1 MATDLGSAYVQI
13 VPSAKGISGSISKL
27 LGGEVDSAGK
37 SAGASLGGALKAGII
52 GALGAGALGLG
63 AILKSAIPAGADLQ
77 QSFGGLDTI
86 YDGAQASAKRFASQA
101 YKAGISANT
110 YAEQAVSMGASLKQA
125 LGGDSTKAIN
135 MANVAILDMTD
146 NAAKMG
152 TDIGVIQQ
160 TYQSLARGNY
170 AMLDNLK
177 LGFGGTKAEMER
189 LLTTAEGLPSAMG
202 RKFDIS
208 NYADVVEAIH
218 LVQESMGL
226 SGVAAAEAQNTYYGS
241 LAAMKAATSNFLADL
256 SLGEDIEPSLIELM
270 ETTSTFLFGNLFPMV
285 RRVFKGLPT
294 MLGILLS
301 EGLSRAFGSEI
312 SGKVMG
318 ELNKI
323 GEIILTFYDMTFGSL
338 SAKDNIDMLKKV
350 GFSPEVA
357 SDIVSLSGQIGSVI
371 TSFYD
376 MIFGSLSAK
385 DNIDFMT
392 KMGINEGTATSI
404 VNFANTIRTGFE
416 GVWSTVQTLFGQVP
430 GFFSS
435 IIGALGPVITTIMDG
450 ISKLDFS
457 GIQTLITAVLPAVQA
472 GFQTFM
478 SIVSPAIDSVVQSF
492 VAMWNAAQPLISILS
507 GALMP
512 AFQILG
518 SFLGGVV
525 KGVLEGVKFAF
536 DALKVAIEFLTPV
549 VDFLVQALNFV
560 QPVLSTIAE
569 WIGVAIGMFGNLGT
583 AGQGLSAFTKSA
595 WTNIQSAI
603 QTAGNII
610 RTVID
615 WIKLAFSGAGNAV
628 GVLKNVFSLA
638 WMGIQDAIQVAK
650 GVIDGVI
657 SGIKGAFTSFQS
669 VVSSVGSAVGGIIS
683 NITSTITGLAN
694 IDISG
699 AGAAIMNGFLGGLKS
714 AWGAVTDFVGGIAGW
729 IAKNKGP
736 ISYDRV
742 LLKPAGLAIMEGLNT
757 NLKVGFKDVMGTV
770 SGMAGAIAKPFENQ
784 SLAYDMTS
792 SSSIDVRRNLL
803 STTGDLAGSESGTSL
818 VARLANIER
827 FLSALVDKELAVYLD
842 GEKMAQNS
850 YKYQGAIMARE
861 GI

>member
-13 VPSAKGISGSISKL
+13 VPSAKGISESISKL
-27 LGGEVDSAGK
+27 LGGEVDSAGR
-37 SAGASLGGALKAGII
+37 SAGSSLGASLVSALSGALAAAGIGKII
-52 GALGAGALGLG
+52 GSALG
-63 AILKSAIPAGADLQ
+63 AGADLQ

-86 YDGAQASAKRFASQA
+86 YDGAQESAKQFAKEA

-135 MANVAILDMTD
+135 MANVAIMDMTD

-177 LGFGGTKAEMER
+177 LGFGGTKSEMER
-189 LLTTAEGLPSAMG
+189 LLATAEGLPSAMG

-226 SGVAAAEAQNTYYGS
+226 TGVAAAEAENTYTGS
-241 LAAMKAATSNFLADL
+241 LAAMKASWANTLAGLSLGENIAPQLQALASTTSNFL
-256 SLGEDIEPSLIELM
+256 
-270 ETTSTFLFGNLFPMV
+270 FGNFFPMV
-285 RRVFKGLPT
+285 GNIFKGLPSAIGT
-294 MLGILLS
+294 FIAEASPLVAQQFQGLFSSLGMSVDLSPITSKFQGILTAFQPVMD
-301 EGLSRAFGSEI
+301 GVQTAFGQ
-312 SGKVMG
+312 
-318 ELNKI
+318 L
-323 GEIILTFYDMTFGSL
+323 
-338 SAKDNIDMLKKV
+338 
-350 GFSPEVA
+350 
-357 SDIVSLSGQIGSVI
+357 
-371 TSFYD
+371 
-376 MIFGSLSAK
+376 
-385 DNIDFMT
+385 
-392 KMGINEGTATSI
+392 
-404 VNFANTIRTGFE
+404 
-416 GVWSTVQTLFGQVP
+416 P
-430 GFFSS
+430 GFFSA
-435 IIGALGPVITTIMDG
+435 IGAAVGPVITTIMDG
-450 ISKLDFS
+450 IARMDFS
-457 GIQTLITAVLPAVQA
+457 GFQSLISAILPALQA

-492 VAMWNAAQPLISILS
+492 VSMWNAAQPLITILS

-512 AFQILG
+512 VLQILG
-518 SFLGGVV
+518 SFLGGVL
-525 KGVLEGVKFAF
+525 KGVLSGVSFAF

-583 AGQGLSAFTKSA
+583 AGQGLSAFIKSA

-628 GVLKNVFSLA
+628 DVLKNVFSLA
-638 WMGIQDAIQVAK
+638 WMAIQDAIKVAK
-650 GVIDGVI
+650 GIIDNVI
-657 SGIKGAFTSFQS
+657 SGVKSAFTGFQDVVSNVGGAVRGVIDKVISTIKG
-669 VVSSVGSAVGGIIS
+669 I
-683 NITSTITGLAN
+683 AN

-699 AGAAIMNGFLGGLKS
+699 AGKAIMDGFLGGLKS
-714 AWGAVTDFVGGIAGW
+714 AWEGVKSFVGGIADW

-742 LLKPAGLAIMEGLNT
+742 LLKPAGLAIMQGLNT
-757 NLKVGFKDVMGTV
+757 NLQVGFKDVMGTV

-792 SSSIDVRRNLL
+792 SASVDVRRNLL
-803 STTGDLAGSESGTSL
+803 SSTGDLAGSDGGSSL
-818 VARLANIER
+818 SARLANIER

-842 GEKMAQNS
+842 GEKLAQNS
-850 YKYQGAIMARE
+850 YMHQGAIMARE

>member
-13 VPSAKGISGSISKL
+13 VPSAKGISEAISKL
-27 LGGEVDSAGK
+27 LGGEIESAGR
-37 SAGASLGGALKAGII
+37 SAGSSLGASLVSALCGALAAAGIRKI
-52 GALGAGALGLG
+52 ISSALG
-63 AILKSAIPAGADLQ
+63 AGADLQ

-86 YDGAQASAKRFASQA
+86 YDGAQESAKNFAKEA
-101 YKAGISANT
+101 YKAGVSANT
-110 YAEQAVSMGASLKQA
+110 YAEQAVSTGASLKKA

-135 MANVAILDMTD
+135 MANMAIMDMTD

-226 SGVAAAEAQNTYYGS
+226 AGVAAAEAQNTYSGS
-241 LAAMKAATSNFLADL
+241 LAAMKASWANTLAGLALGENITPQLQALATTTSNFL
-256 SLGEDIEPSLIELM
+256 
-270 ETTSTFLFGNLFPMV
+270 FGNFFPMV
-285 RRVFKGLPT
+285 GNIFKGLPSAIGT
-294 MLGILLS
+294 FIAEASPLVAQQFQGLFSSLGMSVDLSPITSKFQGILTAFQPVIT
-301 EGLSRAFGSEI
+301 GLQTAFGQ
-312 SGKVMG
+312 
-318 ELNKI
+318 L
-323 GEIILTFYDMTFGSL
+323 
-338 SAKDNIDMLKKV
+338 
-350 GFSPEVA
+350 
-357 SDIVSLSGQIGSVI
+357 
-371 TSFYD
+371 
-376 MIFGSLSAK
+376 
-385 DNIDFMT
+385 
-392 KMGINEGTATSI
+392 
-404 VNFANTIRTGFE
+404 
-416 GVWSTVQTLFGQVP
+416 P
-430 GFFSS
+430 GFFSA
-435 IIGALGPVITTIMDG
+435 IGAAVGPVITTIMDG
-450 ISKLDFS
+450 IARMDFS
-457 GIQTLITAVLPAVQA
+457 GFQALIASVLPAVQA

-512 AFQILG
+512 VFQILG

-583 AGQGLSAFTKSA
+583 AGQGLSAFIKSA

-638 WMGIQDAIQVAK
+638 WMAIQDVVKVAK

-669 VVSSVGSAVGGIIS
+669 VVSSVGGAVSGVINNVI
-683 NITSTITGLAN
+683 STIKGIAN

-714 AWGAVTDFVGGIAGW
+714 AWEGVKSFVGGIAGW

-742 LLKPAGLAIMEGLNT
+742 LLKPAGLAIMEGFNT

-792 SSSIDVRRNLL
+792 SASVDVRRNLL
-803 STTGDLAGSESGTSL
+803 SSSGDLAVSESGTSL

-827 FLSALVDKELAVYLD
+827 FLAALVDKELAVYLD

-850 YKYQGAIMARE
+850 YKYQSAIMARE

>member
-27 LGGEVDSAGK
+27 LGGEVDSAGR
-37 SAGASLGGALKAGII
+37 SAGSSLGASLVSALSGALAAAGIGKII
-52 GALGAGALGLG
+52 GSALG
-63 AILKSAIPAGADLQ
+63 AGADLQ

-86 YDGAQASAKRFASQA
+86 YDGAQKSAKNFAKEA

-135 MANVAILDMTD
+135 MANVAIMDMTD

-226 SGVAAAEAQNTYYGS
+226 TGVAAAEAENTYTGS
-241 LAAMKAATSNFLADL
+241 LAAMKASWANTLAGLSLGENITPQLQALASTTSNFL
-256 SLGEDIEPSLIELM
+256 
-270 ETTSTFLFGNLFPMV
+270 FGNFIPMV
-285 RRVFKGLPT
+285 GNVFKGLPT
-294 MLGILLS
+294 AIGTFIAEASPLVAQQFQGLFSSLGMSVDLTPITSKFQGILTAFQPVIA
-301 EGLSRAFGSEI
+301 GLQTAFGQ
-312 SGKVMG
+312 
-318 ELNKI
+318 L
-323 GEIILTFYDMTFGSL
+323 
-338 SAKDNIDMLKKV
+338 
-350 GFSPEVA
+350 
-357 SDIVSLSGQIGSVI
+357 
-371 TSFYD
+371 
-376 MIFGSLSAK
+376 
-385 DNIDFMT
+385 
-392 KMGINEGTATSI
+392 
-404 VNFANTIRTGFE
+404 
-416 GVWSTVQTLFGQVP
+416 P
-430 GFFSS
+430 GFFSA
-435 IIGALGPVITTIMDG
+435 IGAAVGPVITTIMDG
-450 ISKLDFS
+450 IARMDFS
-457 GIQTLITAVLPAVQA
+457 GFQSLISAILPALQA

-492 VAMWNAAQPLISILS
+492 VSMWNAAQPLITILS

-512 AFQILG
+512 VLQILG

-525 KGVLEGVKFAF
+525 KGALEGVGFAF

-583 AGQGLSAFTKSA
+583 AGEGLSAFIKSA

-610 RTVID
+610 GTVID

-628 GVLKNVFSLA
+628 DVLKNVFSLA
-638 WMGIQDAIQVAK
+638 WMGIQDAIKVAK
-650 GVIDGVI
+650 DIIDGVI
-657 SGIKGAFTSFQS
+657 KGVKSAFTSFQD
-669 VVSSVGSAVGGIIS
+669 VVSSVGKAVNGVID
-683 NITSTITGLAN
+683 TVVSTIKEVAN

-699 AGAAIMNGFLGGLKS
+699 AGKAIMDGFLGGLKS
-714 AWGAVTDFVGGIAGW
+714 AWEGVKSFVGGIAGW

-742 LLKPAGLAIMEGLNT
+742 LLKPAGLAIMQGLNT
-757 NLKVGFKDVMGTV
+757 NLQIGFKDVMGTV

-792 SSSIDVRRNLL
+792 SASVDVRRNLL
-803 STTGDLAGSESGTSL
+803 SSTGDLAGSDGGSSL
-818 VARLANIER
+818 SARLANIER

-850 YKYQGAIMARE
+850 YMHQGAIMARE

>member
-27 LGGEVDSAGK
+27 LGGEVDSAGR
-37 SAGASLGGALKAGII
+37 SAGSSLGASLVSALSGALAAAGIGKI
-52 GALGAGALGLG
+52 ISSALG
-63 AILKSAIPAGADLQ
+63 AGADLQ

-86 YDGAQASAKRFASQA
+86 YDGAQESAKRFAKEA
-101 YKAGISANT
+101 YKAGVSANT

-135 MANVAILDMTD
+135 MANMAIMDMTD

-160 TYQSLARGNY
+160 TYQSLSRGNY

-226 SGVAAAEAQNTYYGS
+226 TGVAAAEAENTYTGS
-241 LAAMKAATSNFLADL
+241 LAAMKASWANTLAGL
-256 SLGEDIEPSLIELM
+256 SLGEDIKPQLQALAT
-270 ETTSTFLFGNLFPMV
+270 TTSNFLFGNFFPMV
-285 RRVFKGLPT
+285 GNIFKGLPSAIGT
-294 MLGILLS
+294 FITEASPLVAQQFQGLFSSLGISVDLS
-301 EGLSRAFGSEI
+301 SITSKFQGILTAFQPVITGLQTAFGQ
-312 SGKVMG
+312 
-318 ELNKI
+318 L
-323 GEIILTFYDMTFGSL
+323 
-338 SAKDNIDMLKKV
+338 
-350 GFSPEVA
+350 
-357 SDIVSLSGQIGSVI
+357 
-371 TSFYD
+371 
-376 MIFGSLSAK
+376 
-385 DNIDFMT
+385 
-392 KMGINEGTATSI
+392 
-404 VNFANTIRTGFE
+404 
-416 GVWSTVQTLFGQVP
+416 P
-430 GFFSS
+430 GFFSA
-435 IIGALGPVITTIMDG
+435 IGAAVGPVITTIMDG

-457 GIQTLITAVLPAVQA
+457 GIQTLIESVLPAVQA
-472 GFQTFM
+472 GFQNFM
-478 SIVSPAIDSVVQSF
+478 AIVSPAIDSVVQSF
-492 VAMWNAAQPLISILS
+492 VSMWNASQPLIDILS

-512 AFQILG
+512 VFQILG

-525 KGVLEGVKFAF
+525 KGALEGVGFAF

-583 AGQGLSAFTKSA
+583 AGQGLSAFIKSA

-669 VVSSVGSAVGGIIS
+669 VVSSVGGAVGGVIGS
-683 NITSTITGLAN
+683 ITSTIKGLAN

-714 AWGAVTDFVGGIAGW
+714 AWEGVKSFVGGIAGW
-729 IAKNKGP
+729 IAENKGP

-742 LLKPAGLAIMEGLNT
+742 LLKPAGLAIMDGLNT
-757 NLKVGFKDVMGTV
+757 NLQLGFKDVMGTV

-784 SLAYDMTS
+784 SLAYDMS
-792 SSSIDVRRNLL
+792 SSASVDVRRNLL
-803 STTGDLAGSESGTSL
+803 SSTGDLAGSESGTSL

-827 FLSALVDKELAVYLD
+827 FLAALVDKELAVYLD
-842 GEKMAQNS
+842 GEKLAQNS
-850 YKYQGAIMARE
+850 YMHQGAIMARE

>member
-27 LGGEVDSAGK
+27 LGGEVDSAGR
-37 SAGASLGGALKAGII
+37 SAGSSLGASLVPALSGALAAAGIGKII
-52 GALGAGALGLG
+52 GSAL
-63 AILKSAIPAGADLQ
+63 SAGADLQ

-86 YDGAQASAKRFASQA
+86 YDGAQESAKQFAKEA
-101 YKAGISANT
+101 YKAGVSANN

-135 MANVAILDMTD
+135 MANVAIMDMTD

-177 LGFGGTKAEMER
+177 LGFGGTKSEMER

-226 SGVAAAEAQNTYYGS
+226 TGVAAAEAENTYTGS
-241 LAAMKAATSNFLADL
+241 LAAMKASWANTLAGLSLGENITPQLQALASTTSNFL
-256 SLGEDIEPSLIELM
+256 
-270 ETTSTFLFGNLFPMV
+270 FGNFIPMV
-285 RRVFKGLPT
+285 GNIFKGLPSAIGT
-294 MLGILLS
+294 FIAEASPLVAQQFQGLFSSLGMSVDLSSITLKFQGILTAFQPVMT
-301 EGLSRAFGSEI
+301 GLQTAFGQ
-312 SGKVMG
+312 
-318 ELNKI
+318 L
-323 GEIILTFYDMTFGSL
+323 
-338 SAKDNIDMLKKV
+338 
-350 GFSPEVA
+350 
-357 SDIVSLSGQIGSVI
+357 
-371 TSFYD
+371 
-376 MIFGSLSAK
+376 
-385 DNIDFMT
+385 
-392 KMGINEGTATSI
+392 
-404 VNFANTIRTGFE
+404 
-416 GVWSTVQTLFGQVP
+416 P

-435 IIGALGPVITTIMDG
+435 IGAEVGAVITTIMDG
-450 ISKLDFS
+450 IARMDFS
-457 GIQTLITAVLPAVQA
+457 GFQSLISAILPALQA

-478 SIVSPAIDSVVQSF
+478 SIVGPAIDSVINSF
-492 VAMWNAAQPLISILS
+492 VNMWNAAQPLITILS

-512 AFQILG
+512 VLQILG
-518 SFLGGVV
+518 SFLGGIL
-525 KGVLEGVKFAF
+525 KGVLSGVSFAF

-583 AGQGLSAFTKSA
+583 AGQGLSAFIKSA

-638 WMGIQDAIQVAK
+638 WMGIQDAIRVAK

-657 SGIKGAFTSFQS
+657 SGIKGAFRGFQS
-669 VVSSVGSAVGGIIS
+669 VVSSVGGAVGGVIGS
-683 NITSTITGLAN
+683 ITSTIKGLAN

-729 IAKNKGP
+729 IAENKGP

-792 SSSIDVRRNLL
+792 SASVDVRRNLL
-803 STTGDLAGSESGTSL
+803 SSTGDFAGSDGGSSL
-818 VARLANIER
+818 SARLANIER

-842 GEKMAQNS
+842 GEKLAQNS
-850 YKYQGAIMARE
+850 YMHQGAIMARE

>member
-27 LGGEVDSAGK
+27 LGGEVDSAGR
-37 SAGASLGGALKAGII
+37 SAGSSLGASLVSALSGALAAAGIGKII
-52 GALGAGALGLG
+52 GSAL
-63 AILKSAIPAGADLQ
+63 SAGADLQ

-86 YDGAQASAKRFASQA
+86 YDGAQDSAKRFAQEA
-101 YKAGISANT
+101 YKAGVSANT
-110 YAEQAVSMGASLKQA
+110 YAEQAVSMGASLKQS

-135 MANVAILDMTD
+135 MANKAIMDMTD

-160 TYQSLARGNY
+160 TYQSLSRGNY

-177 LGFGGTKAEMER
+177 LGFGGTKSEMER
-189 LLTTAEGLPSAMG
+189 LLKTAEGLPSAMG

-218 LVQESMGL
+218 LVQESMGIA
-226 SGVAAAEAQNTYYGS
+226 GVAAAEAQNTYSGS
-241 LAAMKAATSNFLADL
+241 LAAMKASWENTLAGLSLGENIAPQLKALASTTSNFL
-256 SLGEDIEPSLIELM
+256 
-270 ETTSTFLFGNLFPMV
+270 FGNFIPMV
-285 RRVFKGLPT
+285 GNIFKGLPSAIGT
-294 MLGILLS
+294 FIAEASPLVAQQFQGLFSSLGMSVDFSPITSKFQGILTAFQPVMI
-301 EGLSRAFGSEI
+301 GLQTAFGQ
-312 SGKVMG
+312 
-318 ELNKI
+318 L
-323 GEIILTFYDMTFGSL
+323 
-338 SAKDNIDMLKKV
+338 
-350 GFSPEVA
+350 
-357 SDIVSLSGQIGSVI
+357 
-371 TSFYD
+371 
-376 MIFGSLSAK
+376 
-385 DNIDFMT
+385 
-392 KMGINEGTATSI
+392 
-404 VNFANTIRTGFE
+404 
-416 GVWSTVQTLFGQVP
+416 P

-435 IIGALGPVITTIMDG
+435 IGAAVGPVITTIMDG
-450 ISKLDFS
+450 IARMDFS
-457 GIQTLITAVLPAVQA
+457 GFQSLISAILPALQA

-492 VAMWNAAQPLISILS
+492 VSMWNAAQPLITILS

-512 AFQILG
+512 VFQILG

-525 KGVLEGVKFAF
+525 KGALEGVGFAF

-583 AGQGLSAFTKSA
+583 AGEGLSAFIKSA

-610 RTVID
+610 GTVID

-628 GVLKNVFSLA
+628 DVLKNVFSLA
-638 WMGIQDAIQVAK
+638 WMGIQDAIKVAK
-650 GVIDGVI
+650 DIIDGVI
-657 SGIKGAFTSFQS
+657 KGVKSAFTSFQD
-669 VVSSVGSAVGGIIS
+669 VVSSVGKAVNGVID
-683 NITSTITGLAN
+683 TVVSTIKEVAN

-699 AGAAIMNGFLGGLKS
+699 AGKAIMDGFLGGLKS
-714 AWGAVTDFVGGIAGW
+714 AWEGVKSFVGGIAGW

-742 LLKPAGLAIMEGLNT
+742 LLKPAGLAIMQGLNT
-757 NLKVGFKDVMGTV
+757 NLQVGFKDVMGTV

-784 SLAYDMTS
+784 SLAYDMS
-792 SSSIDVRRNLL
+792 SSASVDVRRNLL
-803 STTGDLAGSESGTSL
+803 SSTGDLAGSDGGSSL
-818 VARLANIER
+818 SARLANIER
-827 FLSALVDKELAVYLD
+827 FLSVLVDKELAVYLD
-842 GEKMAQNS
+842 GEKLAQNS
-850 YKYQGAIMARE
+850 YMHQGAIMARE

>member
-27 LGGEVDSAGK
+27 LGGEVDSAGR
-37 SAGASLGGALKAGII
+37 SAGSSLGASLVSALSGALAAAGIGKII
-52 GALGAGALGLG
+52 GSAL
-63 AILKSAIPAGADLQ
+63 SAGADLQ

-86 YDGAQASAKRFASQA
+86 YDGAQESAKQFAKEA
-101 YKAGISANT
+101 YKAGVSANN

-135 MANVAILDMTD
+135 MANVAIMDMTD

-177 LGFGGTKAEMER
+177 LGFGGTKSEMER

-226 SGVAAAEAQNTYYGS
+226 TGVAAAEAENTYTGS
-241 LAAMKAATSNFLADL
+241 LAAMKASWANTLAGLSLGENITPQLQALASTTSNFL
-256 SLGEDIEPSLIELM
+256 
-270 ETTSTFLFGNLFPMV
+270 FGNFIPMV
-285 RRVFKGLPT
+285 GNIFKGLSSAIGTFIAEASPLVAQQFQGLFSSLGMSVDLSSIT
-294 MLGILLS
+294 LKFQGILTAFQPVMT
-301 EGLSRAFGSEI
+301 GLQTAFGQ
-312 SGKVMG
+312 
-318 ELNKI
+318 L
-323 GEIILTFYDMTFGSL
+323 
-338 SAKDNIDMLKKV
+338 
-350 GFSPEVA
+350 
-357 SDIVSLSGQIGSVI
+357 
-371 TSFYD
+371 
-376 MIFGSLSAK
+376 
-385 DNIDFMT
+385 
-392 KMGINEGTATSI
+392 
-404 VNFANTIRTGFE
+404 
-416 GVWSTVQTLFGQVP
+416 P

-435 IIGALGPVITTIMDG
+435 IGAEVGAVITTIMDG
-450 ISKLDFS
+450 IARMDFS
-457 GIQTLITAVLPAVQA
+457 GFQSLISAILPALQA

-478 SIVSPAIDSVVQSF
+478 SIVGPAIDSVINSF
-492 VAMWNAAQPLISILS
+492 VNMWNAAQPLITILS

-512 AFQILG
+512 VLQILG
-518 SFLGGVV
+518 SFLGGIL
-525 KGVLEGVKFAF
+525 KGVLSGVSFAF

-583 AGQGLSAFTKSA
+583 AGQGLSAFIKSA

-638 WMGIQDAIQVAK
+638 WMGIQDAIRVAK

-657 SGIKGAFTSFQS
+657 SGIKGAFRGFQS
-669 VVSSVGSAVGGIIS
+669 VVSSVGGAVGGVIGS
-683 NITSTITGLAN
+683 ITSTIKGLAN

-729 IAKNKGP
+729 IAENKGP

-757 NLKVGFKDVMGTV
+757 NLKVGFKDVMG
-770 SGMAGAIAKPFENQ
+770 SMAGAIAKPFENQ

-792 SSSIDVRRNLL
+792 SASVDVRRNLL
-803 STTGDLAGSESGTSL
+803 SSTGDFAGSDGGSSL
-818 VARLANIER
+818 SARLANIER

-842 GEKMAQNS
+842 GEKLAQNS
-850 YKYQGAIMARE
+850 YMHQGAIMARE

>member
-27 LGGEVDSAGK
+27 LGGEVDSAGR
-37 SAGASLGGALKAGII
+37 SAGSSLGASLISALSGALAAAGIGKII
-52 GALGAGALGLG
+52 GSAL
-63 AILKSAIPAGADLQ
+63 SAGADLQ

-86 YDGAQASAKRFASQA
+86 YDGAQESAKQFAKEA
-101 YKAGISANT
+101 YKAGVSANN

-135 MANVAILDMTD
+135 MANVAIMDMTD

-177 LGFGGTKAEMER
+177 LGFGGTKSEMER

-226 SGVAAAEAQNTYYGS
+226 TGVAAAEAENTYTGS
-241 LAAMKAATSNFLADL
+241 LAAMKASWANTLAGLSLGENITPQLQALASTTSNFL
-256 SLGEDIEPSLIELM
+256 
-270 ETTSTFLFGNLFPMV
+270 FGNFIPMV
-285 RRVFKGLPT
+285 GNIFKGLPSAIGT
-294 MLGILLS
+294 FIAEASPLVAQQFQGLFSSLGMSVDLSSITLKFQGILTAFQPVMT
-301 EGLSRAFGSEI
+301 GLQTAFGQ
-312 SGKVMG
+312 
-318 ELNKI
+318 L
-323 GEIILTFYDMTFGSL
+323 
-338 SAKDNIDMLKKV
+338 
-350 GFSPEVA
+350 
-357 SDIVSLSGQIGSVI
+357 
-371 TSFYD
+371 
-376 MIFGSLSAK
+376 
-385 DNIDFMT
+385 
-392 KMGINEGTATSI
+392 
-404 VNFANTIRTGFE
+404 
-416 GVWSTVQTLFGQVP
+416 P

-435 IIGALGPVITTIMDG
+435 IGAEVGAVITTIMDG
-450 ISKLDFS
+450 IARMDFS
-457 GIQTLITAVLPAVQA
+457 GFQSLISAILPALQA

-478 SIVSPAIDSVVQSF
+478 SIVGPAIDSVINSF
-492 VAMWNAAQPLISILS
+492 VNMWNAAQPLITILS

-512 AFQILG
+512 VLQILG
-518 SFLGGVV
+518 SFLGGIL
-525 KGVLEGVKFAF
+525 KGVLSGVSFAF

-583 AGQGLSAFTKSA
+583 AGQGLSAFIKSA

-638 WMGIQDAIQVAK
+638 WMGIQDAIRVAK

-657 SGIKGAFTSFQS
+657 SGIKGAFRGFQS
-669 VVSSVGSAVGGIIS
+669 VVSSVGGAVGGVIGS
-683 NITSTITGLAN
+683 ITSTIKGLAN

-729 IAKNKGP
+729 IAENKGP

-792 SSSIDVRRNLL
+792 SASVDVRRNLL
-803 STTGDLAGSESGTSL
+803 SSTGDFAGSDGGSSL
-818 VARLANIER
+818 SARLANIER

-842 GEKMAQNS
+842 GEKLAQNS
-850 YKYQGAIMARE
+850 YMHQGAIMARE

>member
-1 MATDLGSAYVQI
+1 MSTDLGSAYVQI
-13 VPSAKGISGSISKL
+13 VPSVKGISGSISKL
-27 LGGEVDSAGK
+27 LGGEVDSAGR
-37 SAGASLGGALKAGII
+37 SAGSSLGASLVSALSGALAAAGIGKMI
-52 GALGAGALGLG
+52 SSSL
-63 AILKSAIPAGADLQ
+63 SAGADLQ
-77 QSFGGLDTI
+77 Q
-86 YDGAQASAKRFASQA
+86 
-101 YKAGISANT
+101 
-110 YAEQAVSMGASLKQA
+110 
-125 LGGDSTKAIN
+125 
-135 MANVAILDMTD
+135 
-146 NAAKMG
+146 
-152 TDIGVIQQ
+152 
-160 TYQSLARGNY
+160 
-170 AMLDNLK
+170 NL
-177 LGFGGTKAEMER
+177 GGTKAVFGDF
-189 LLTTAEGLPSAMG
+189 AKSIQNDA
-202 RKFDIS
+202 KNAYI
-208 NYADVVEAIH
+208 N
-218 LVQESMGL
+218 MGL
-226 SGVAAAEAQNTYYGS
+226 SASDYMATANKMGSLFQGSGIEQKRALEMTSEAMQRAADVASVMGLDMGLAMESIAGAAKGNFTMMDNLGVAMNATTLEAYALEKGINFKWNTASNAEKAELAMKMFMDRTIQYAGNFANEAEGTFSGS
-241 LAAMKAATSNFLADL
+241 LGAMQGAWKNVLGNL
-256 SLGEDIEPSLIELM
+256 SLGEDLSEPLNGLAK
-270 ETTSTFLFGNLFPMV
+270 TTSWFLFNNFFPMV
-285 RRVFKGLPT
+285 GNIFKGLPT
-294 MLGILLS
+294 MLGTLLS
-301 EGLSRAFGSEI
+301 EGLSRVFGSEV

-318 ELNKI
+318 ELNKLN
-323 GEIILTFYDMTFGSL
+323 EIILTFYDMTFGSL

-392 KMGINEGTATSI
+392 NLGINEGTATTI

-430 GFFSS
+430 GFLSS
-435 IIGALGPVITTIMDG
+435 IIGAISPVITTIMDG

-457 GIQTLITAVLPAVQA
+457 GIQTLITAILPAVQA
-472 GFQTFM
+472 GFQNFM

-492 VAMWNAAQPLISILS
+492 VGMWNAAQPLINILS

-512 AFQILG
+512 VFQILG
-518 SFLGGVV
+518 SFLGGVL
-525 KGVLEGVKFAF
+525 KGILSGVSFAF

-583 AGQGLSAFTKSA
+583 AGQGLSAFIKSA

-638 WMGIQDAIQVAK
+638 WMAIQDVIKVAK

-669 VVSSVGSAVGGIIS
+669 VVSSVGGAVGGVIGS
-683 NITSTITGLAN
+683 ITSTIKGLAN

-792 SSSIDVRRNLL
+792 RASVDVRRNLL
-803 STTGDLAGSESGTSL
+803 YPSGDLVGSDGGSSL
-818 VARLANIER
+818 SARLANIER

-842 GEKMAQNS
+842 GEKLAQNS
-850 YKYQGAIMARE
+850 YMHQGAIIARE

>member
-27 LGGEVDSAGK
+27 LGGEVDSAGR
-37 SAGASLGGALKAGII
+37 SAGSSLGASLVSALSGALAAAGIGKII
-52 GALGAGALGLG
+52 GSAL
-63 AILKSAIPAGADLQ
+63 SAGADLQ

-86 YDGAQASAKRFASQA
+86 YDGAQESAKQFAKEA
-101 YKAGISANT
+101 YKAGVSANN

-135 MANVAILDMTD
+135 MANVAIMDMTD

-160 TYQSLARGNY
+160 TYQSLARGNC

-177 LGFGGTKAEMER
+177 LGFGGTKSEMER

-226 SGVAAAEAQNTYYGS
+226 TGVAAAEAENTYTGS
-241 LAAMKAATSNFLADL
+241 LAAMKASWANTLAGLSLGENITPQLQALASTTSNFL
-256 SLGEDIEPSLIELM
+256 
-270 ETTSTFLFGNLFPMV
+270 FGNFIPMV
-285 RRVFKGLPT
+285 GNIFKGLPSAIGT
-294 MLGILLS
+294 FIAEASPLVAQQFQGLFSSLGMSVDLSSITLKFQGILTAFQPVMT
-301 EGLSRAFGSEI
+301 GLQTAFGQ
-312 SGKVMG
+312 
-318 ELNKI
+318 L
-323 GEIILTFYDMTFGSL
+323 
-338 SAKDNIDMLKKV
+338 
-350 GFSPEVA
+350 
-357 SDIVSLSGQIGSVI
+357 
-371 TSFYD
+371 
-376 MIFGSLSAK
+376 
-385 DNIDFMT
+385 
-392 KMGINEGTATSI
+392 
-404 VNFANTIRTGFE
+404 
-416 GVWSTVQTLFGQVP
+416 P

-435 IIGALGPVITTIMDG
+435 IGAEVGAVITTIMDG
-450 ISKLDFS
+450 IARMDFS
-457 GIQTLITAVLPAVQA
+457 GFQSLISAILPALQA

-478 SIVSPAIDSVVQSF
+478 SIVGPAIDSVINSF
-492 VAMWNAAQPLISILS
+492 VNMWNAAQPLITILS

-512 AFQILG
+512 VLQILG
-518 SFLGGVV
+518 SFLGGIL
-525 KGVLEGVKFAF
+525 KGVLSGVSFAF

-583 AGQGLSAFTKSA
+583 AGQGLSAFIKSA

-638 WMGIQDAIQVAK
+638 WMGIQDAIRVAK

-657 SGIKGAFTSFQS
+657 SGIKGAFRGFQS
-669 VVSSVGSAVGGIIS
+669 VVSSVGGAVGGVIGS
-683 NITSTITGLAN
+683 ITSTIKGLAN

-729 IAKNKGP
+729 IAENKGP

-792 SSSIDVRRNLL
+792 SASVDVRRNLL
-803 STTGDLAGSESGTSL
+803 SSTGDFAGSDGGSSL
-818 VARLANIER
+818 SARLANIER

-842 GEKMAQNS
+842 GEKLAQNS
-850 YKYQGAIMARE
+850 YMHQGAIMARE

>member
-13 VPSAKGISGSISKL
+13 VPSSKGISGSISKL
-27 LGGEVDSAGK
+27 LGGEVDSAGR
-37 SAGASLGGALKAGII
+37 SAGSSLGASLVSALSGALAAAGIGKII
-52 GALGAGALGLG
+52 GSAL
-63 AILKSAIPAGADLQ
+63 SAGADLQ

-86 YDGAQASAKRFASQA
+86 YDGAQESAKQFAKEA
-101 YKAGISANT
+101 YKAGVSANN

-135 MANVAILDMTD
+135 MANVAIMDMTD

-177 LGFGGTKAEMER
+177 LGFGGTKSEMER

-226 SGVAAAEAQNTYYGS
+226 TGVAAAEAENTYTGS
-241 LAAMKAATSNFLADL
+241 LAAMKASWANTLAGLSLGENITPQLQALASTTSNFL
-256 SLGEDIEPSLIELM
+256 
-270 ETTSTFLFGNLFPMV
+270 FGNFIPMV
-285 RRVFKGLPT
+285 GNIFKGLPSAIGT
-294 MLGILLS
+294 FIAEASPLVAQQFQGLFSSLGMSVDLSSITLKFQGILTAFQPVMT
-301 EGLSRAFGSEI
+301 GLQTAFGQ
-312 SGKVMG
+312 
-318 ELNKI
+318 L
-323 GEIILTFYDMTFGSL
+323 
-338 SAKDNIDMLKKV
+338 
-350 GFSPEVA
+350 
-357 SDIVSLSGQIGSVI
+357 
-371 TSFYD
+371 
-376 MIFGSLSAK
+376 
-385 DNIDFMT
+385 
-392 KMGINEGTATSI
+392 
-404 VNFANTIRTGFE
+404 
-416 GVWSTVQTLFGQVP
+416 P

-435 IIGALGPVITTIMDG
+435 IGAEVGAVITTIMDG
-450 ISKLDFS
+450 IARMDFS
-457 GIQTLITAVLPAVQA
+457 GFQSLISAILPALQA

-478 SIVSPAIDSVVQSF
+478 SIVGPAIDSVINSF
-492 VAMWNAAQPLISILS
+492 VNMWNAAQPLITILS

-512 AFQILG
+512 VLQILG
-518 SFLGGVV
+518 SFLGGIL
-525 KGVLEGVKFAF
+525 KGVLSGVLFAF

-583 AGQGLSAFTKSA
+583 AGQGLSAFIKSA

-638 WMGIQDAIQVAK
+638 WMGIQDAIRVAK

-657 SGIKGAFTSFQS
+657 SGIKGAFRGFQS
-669 VVSSVGSAVGGIIS
+669 VVSSVGGAVGGVIGS
-683 NITSTITGLAN
+683 ITSTIKGLAN

-729 IAKNKGP
+729 IAENKGP

-792 SSSIDVRRNLL
+792 SASVDVRRNLL
-803 STTGDLAGSESGTSL
+803 SSTGDFAGSDGGSSL
-818 VARLANIER
+818 SARLANIER

-842 GEKMAQNS
+842 GEKLAQNS
-850 YKYQGAIMARE
+850 YMHQGAIMARE

>member
-27 LGGEVDSAGK
+27 LGGEVDSAGR
-37 SAGASLGGALKAGII
+37 SAGSSLGASLVSALSGALAAAGIGKII
-52 GALGAGALGLG
+52 GSAL
-63 AILKSAIPAGADLQ
+63 SAGADLQ

-86 YDGAQASAKRFASQA
+86 YDGAQESAKKFAKEA

-135 MANVAILDMTD
+135 MANVAIMDMTD

-152 TDIGVIQQ
+152 TDIVIIQQ

-226 SGVAAAEAQNTYYGS
+226 TGVAAAEAENTYTGS
-241 LAAMKAATSNFLADL
+241 LAAMKASWANTLAGLSLGENITPQLQALASTTSNFL
-256 SLGEDIEPSLIELM
+256 
-270 ETTSTFLFGNLFPMV
+270 FGNFFPMV
-285 RRVFKGLPT
+285 GNVFKGLPSAIGT
-294 MLGILLS
+294 FIAEASPLVAQQFQGLFSSLGMSVDLTPITSKFQGILTAFQPVIT
-301 EGLSRAFGSEI
+301 GLQTAFGQ
-312 SGKVMG
+312 
-318 ELNKI
+318 L
-323 GEIILTFYDMTFGSL
+323 
-338 SAKDNIDMLKKV
+338 
-350 GFSPEVA
+350 
-357 SDIVSLSGQIGSVI
+357 
-371 TSFYD
+371 
-376 MIFGSLSAK
+376 
-385 DNIDFMT
+385 
-392 KMGINEGTATSI
+392 
-404 VNFANTIRTGFE
+404 
-416 GVWSTVQTLFGQVP
+416 P
-430 GFFSS
+430 GFFSA
-435 IIGALGPVITTIMDG
+435 IGAAVGPVITTIMDG
-450 ISKLDFS
+450 ITRMDFS
-457 GIQTLITAVLPAVQA
+457 GIQTLIESVLPAVQA

-492 VAMWNAAQPLISILS
+492 VSMWNAAQPLISILS

-512 AFQILG
+512 VFQILG

-525 KGVLEGVKFAF
+525 KGALEGVGFAF

-583 AGQGLSAFTKSA
+583 AGEGLSAFIKSA

-610 RTVID
+610 GTVID
-615 WIKLAFSGAGNAV
+615 WIKLAFSGAGDAV

-638 WMGIQDAIQVAK
+638 WMGIQDAIKVAK
-650 GVIDGVI
+650 DIIDGVI
-657 SGIKGAFTSFQS
+657 KGVKSAFTGFQD
-669 VVSSVGSAVGGIIS
+669 VVSSVGKVVNGVID
-683 NITSTITGLAN
+683 TVVSTIKGVAD

-699 AGAAIMNGFLGGLKS
+699 AGSAIMNGFLGGLKA
-714 AWGAVTDFVGGIAGW
+714 AWEGVKSFVGGIASW

-742 LLKPAGLAIMEGLNT
+742 LLKPAGLAIMQGLNT
-757 NLKVGFKDVMGTV
+757 NLQVGFKDVMGTV

-792 SSSIDVRRNLL
+792 SASVDVRRNLL
-803 STTGDLAGSESGTSL
+803 STSGDLAGSDGGSSL
-818 VARLANIER
+818 GARLANIER

-842 GEKMAQNS
+842 GEKLAQNS
-850 YKYQGAIMARE
+850 YMHQGAIMARE

>member
-27 LGGEVDSAGK
+27 LGGEVDSAGRTAG
-37 SAGASLGGALKAGII
+37 SSLGASLVSALSGALAAAGIGKII
-52 GALGAGALGLG
+52 GSAL
-63 AILKSAIPAGADLQ
+63 SAGADLQ

-86 YDGAQASAKRFASQA
+86 YDGAQESAKNFAKEA

-135 MANVAILDMTD
+135 MANVAIMDMTD

-226 SGVAAAEAQNTYYGS
+226 TGVAAAEAENTYTGS
-241 LAAMKAATSNFLADL
+241 LAAMKASWTNTLAGLSLGENITPQLQALASTTSNFL
-256 SLGEDIEPSLIELM
+256 
-270 ETTSTFLFGNLFPMV
+270 FGNFIPMV
-285 RRVFKGLPT
+285 GNIFKGLPSAIGT
-294 MLGILLS
+294 FIAEASPLVAQQFQGLFSSLGMSVDLSPITSKFQGILTAFQPVIA
-301 EGLSRAFGSEI
+301 GLQTAFGQ
-312 SGKVMG
+312 
-318 ELNKI
+318 L
-323 GEIILTFYDMTFGSL
+323 
-338 SAKDNIDMLKKV
+338 
-350 GFSPEVA
+350 
-357 SDIVSLSGQIGSVI
+357 
-371 TSFYD
+371 
-376 MIFGSLSAK
+376 
-385 DNIDFMT
+385 
-392 KMGINEGTATSI
+392 
-404 VNFANTIRTGFE
+404 
-416 GVWSTVQTLFGQVP
+416 P
-430 GFFSS
+430 GFFST
-435 IIGALGPVITTIMDG
+435 IGAAVGPVITTIMDG
-450 ISKLDFS
+450 IARMDFS
-457 GIQTLITAVLPAVQA
+457 GIQTLIESVLPAVQA

-492 VAMWNAAQPLISILS
+492 VSMWNAAQPLISILS

-512 AFQILG
+512 VFQILG

-525 KGVLEGVKFAF
+525 KGALEGVGFAF

-583 AGQGLSAFTKSA
+583 AGQGLSAFIKSA

-638 WMGIQDAIQVAK
+638 WMAIQDVVKVAK

-669 VVSSVGSAVGGIIS
+669 VVSSVGGAVKGVIS
-683 NITSTITGLAN
+683 SVISTIRGIAN

-714 AWGAVTDFVGGIAGW
+714 AWGAVQNFVGGIASW

-742 LLKPAGLAIMEGLNT
+742 LLKPAGLAIMQGLNT
-757 NLKVGFKDVMGTV
+757 NLQVGFKDVMGTV

-792 SSSIDVRRNLL
+792 SASVDVRRNLL
-803 STTGDLAGSESGTSL
+803 SSTGDLAGSEGGNSL
-818 VARLANIER
+818 ASRLANIER

-842 GEKMAQNS
+842 GEKLAQNS
-850 YKYQGAIMARE
+850 YMHQGAIMARE

>member
-27 LGGEVDSAGK
+27 LGGEVDSAGR
-37 SAGASLGGALKAGII
+37 SAGSSLGASLVSALSGALAAAGIGKII
-52 GALGAGALGLG
+52 GSAL
-63 AILKSAIPAGADLQ
+63 SAGADLQ

-86 YDGAQASAKRFASQA
+86 YDGAQDSAKRFAQEA
-101 YKAGISANT
+101 YKAGVSANT
-110 YAEQAVSMGASLKQA
+110 YAEQAVSMGASLKQS

-135 MANVAILDMTD
+135 MANKAIMDMTD

-160 TYQSLARGNY
+160 TYQSLSRGNY

-177 LGFGGTKAEMER
+177 LGFGGTKSEMER
-189 LLTTAEGLPSAMG
+189 LLKTAEGLPSAMG

-218 LVQESMGL
+218 LVQESMGIA
-226 SGVAAAEAQNTYYGS
+226 GVAAAEAQNTYSGS
-241 LAAMKAATSNFLADL
+241 LAAMKASWENTLAGLSLGENIAPQLKALASTTSNFL
-256 SLGEDIEPSLIELM
+256 
-270 ETTSTFLFGNLFPMV
+270 FGNFIPMV
-285 RRVFKGLPT
+285 GNIFKGLPSAIGT
-294 MLGILLS
+294 FIAEASPLVAQQFQGLFSSLGMSVDFSPITSKFQGILTAFQPVMI
-301 EGLSRAFGSEI
+301 GLQTAFGQ
-312 SGKVMG
+312 
-318 ELNKI
+318 L
-323 GEIILTFYDMTFGSL
+323 
-338 SAKDNIDMLKKV
+338 
-350 GFSPEVA
+350 
-357 SDIVSLSGQIGSVI
+357 
-371 TSFYD
+371 
-376 MIFGSLSAK
+376 
-385 DNIDFMT
+385 
-392 KMGINEGTATSI
+392 
-404 VNFANTIRTGFE
+404 
-416 GVWSTVQTLFGQVP
+416 P

-435 IIGALGPVITTIMDG
+435 IGAAVGPVITTIMDG
-450 ISKLDFS
+450 IARMDFS
-457 GIQTLITAVLPAVQA
+457 GFQSLISAILPALQA

-492 VAMWNAAQPLISILS
+492 VSMWNAAQPLITILS

-512 AFQILG
+512 VFQILG

-525 KGVLEGVKFAF
+525 KGALEGVGFAF

-583 AGQGLSAFTKSA
+583 AGEGLSAFIKSA

-610 RTVID
+610 GTVID

-628 GVLKNVFSLA
+628 DVLKNVFSLA
-638 WMGIQDAIQVAK
+638 WMGIQDAIKVAK
-650 GVIDGVI
+650 GIIDNVLSGVKSAFTGFQDVVSNVGGAVRGVIDKVV
-657 SGIKGAFTSFQS
+657 STIKG
-669 VVSSVGSAVGGIIS
+669 I
-683 NITSTITGLAN
+683 AN

-699 AGAAIMNGFLGGLKS
+699 AGKAIMDGFLGGLKS
-714 AWGAVTDFVGGIAGW
+714 AWEGVKSFVGGIAGW

-742 LLKPAGLAIMEGLNT
+742 LLKPAGLAIMQGLNT
-757 NLKVGFKDVMGTV
+757 NLQVGFKDVMGTV
-770 SGMAGAIAKPFENQ
+770 SGMAGAISKPFENQ

-792 SSSIDVRRNLL
+792 SASVDVRRNLL
-803 STTGDLAGSESGTSL
+803 SSSGDLAGNDGGNSL
-818 VARLANIER
+818 AARLANIER

-842 GEKMAQNS
+842 GEKLAQNS
-850 YKYQGAIMARE
+850 YMHQGAIMARE

>member
-27 LGGEVDSAGK
+27 LGGEVDSAGR
-37 SAGASLGGALKAGII
+37 SAGSSLGASLVSALSGALAAAGIGKII
-52 GALGAGALGLG
+52 GSAL
-63 AILKSAIPAGADLQ
+63 SAGADLQ

-86 YDGAQASAKRFASQA
+86 YDGAQESAKQFAKEA
-101 YKAGISANT
+101 YKAGVSANN

-135 MANVAILDMTD
+135 MANVAIMDMTD

-177 LGFGGTKAEMER
+177 LGFGGTKSEMER

-226 SGVAAAEAQNTYYGS
+226 TGVAAAEAENTYTGS
-241 LAAMKAATSNFLADL
+241 LAAMKASWANTLAGLSLGENITPQLQALASTTSNFL
-256 SLGEDIEPSLIELM
+256 
-270 ETTSTFLFGNLFPMV
+270 FGNFIPMV
-285 RRVFKGLPT
+285 GNIFKGLPSAIGT
-294 MLGILLS
+294 FIAEASPLVAQQFQGLFSSLGMSVDLSSITLKFQGILTAFQPVMT
-301 EGLSRAFGSEI
+301 GLQTAFGQ
-312 SGKVMG
+312 
-318 ELNKI
+318 L
-323 GEIILTFYDMTFGSL
+323 
-338 SAKDNIDMLKKV
+338 
-350 GFSPEVA
+350 
-357 SDIVSLSGQIGSVI
+357 
-371 TSFYD
+371 
-376 MIFGSLSAK
+376 
-385 DNIDFMT
+385 
-392 KMGINEGTATSI
+392 
-404 VNFANTIRTGFE
+404 
-416 GVWSTVQTLFGQVP
+416 P

-435 IIGALGPVITTIMDG
+435 IGAEVGAVITTIMDG
-450 ISKLDFS
+450 IARMDFS
-457 GIQTLITAVLPAVQA
+457 GFQSLISAILPALQA

-478 SIVSPAIDSVVQSF
+478 SIVGPAIDSVINSF
-492 VAMWNAAQPLISILS
+492 VNMWNAAQPLITILS

-512 AFQILG
+512 VLQILG
-518 SFLGGVV
+518 SFLGGIL
-525 KGVLEGVKFAF
+525 KGVLSGVSFAF

-638 WMGIQDAIQVAK
+638 WMGIQDAIRVAK

-657 SGIKGAFTSFQS
+657 SGIKGAFRGFQS
-669 VVSSVGSAVGGIIS
+669 VVSSVGGAVGGVIGS
-683 NITSTITGLAN
+683 ITSTIKGLAN

-729 IAKNKGP
+729 IAENKGP

-792 SSSIDVRRNLL
+792 SASVDVRRNLL
-803 STTGDLAGSESGTSL
+803 SSTGDFAGSDGGSSL
-818 VARLANIER
+818 SARLANIER

-842 GEKMAQNS
+842 GEKLAQNS
-850 YKYQGAIMARE
+850 YMHQGAIMARE

>member
-13 VPSAKGISGSISKL
+13 VPSAKGISGSISKIL
-27 LGGEVDSAGK
+27 DGEVGSAGK
-37 SAGASLGGALKAGII
+37 SAGIFLGGALKTGIL
-52 GALGAGALGLG
+52 AVLGAGALGLG
-63 AILKSAIPAGADLQ
+63 AILKNAIPAGADLQ

-86 YDGAQASAKRFASQA
+86 YDGAQESAKNFAKEA

-135 MANVAILDMTD
+135 MANMAIMDMTD

-218 LVQESMGL
+218 LVQENMGL
-226 SGVAAAEAQNTYYGS
+226 TGVAAAEAENTYTGS
-241 LAAMKAATSNFLADL
+241 LAAMKASWANSLAGLSLGENIAPQLQALATTTSNFL
-256 SLGEDIEPSLIELM
+256 
-270 ETTSTFLFGNLFPMV
+270 FGNFIPMV
-285 RRVFKGLPT
+285 GNIFKGLPSAIGT
-294 MLGILLS
+294 FIAEASPLVAQQFQGMFSSLGMSVDLSPITSKFQEILTAFQPVIA
-301 EGLSRAFGSEI
+301 GIQTAFGQ
-312 SGKVMG
+312 
-318 ELNKI
+318 L
-323 GEIILTFYDMTFGSL
+323 
-338 SAKDNIDMLKKV
+338 
-350 GFSPEVA
+350 
-357 SDIVSLSGQIGSVI
+357 
-371 TSFYD
+371 
-376 MIFGSLSAK
+376 
-385 DNIDFMT
+385 
-392 KMGINEGTATSI
+392 
-404 VNFANTIRTGFE
+404 
-416 GVWSTVQTLFGQVP
+416 P
-430 GFFSS
+430 GFFST
-435 IIGALGPVITTIMDG
+435 IGAAIEPVITTIMDG
-450 ISKLDFS
+450 IARLDFS
-457 GIQTLITAVLPAVQA
+457 GIQTLIEAILPAVEN
-472 GFQTFM
+472 GFQRFM
-478 SIVSPAIDSVVQSF
+478 EIVSPAIETVVDSF
-492 VAMWNAAQPLISILS
+492 VNMWNAAQPLISILS
-507 GALMP
+507 EALMP
-512 AFQILG
+512 AFDIFG

-525 KGVLEGVKFAF
+525 KGILEGVSFAF
-536 DALKVAIEFLTPV
+536 DALKVAIELLTPV
-549 VDFLVQALNFV
+549 VDFLVQAFNFI
-560 QPVLSTIAE
+560 QPVLSVIAE
-569 WIGVAIGMFGNLGT
+569 WIGVAIGMFGNLGS
-583 AGQGLSAFTKSA
+583 AGEGLSSFIKSA

-628 GVLKNVFSLA
+628 GVLKNAFSLA
-638 WMGIQDAIQVAK
+638 WMAIQDVVKVAK
-650 GVIDGVI
+650 GIIDNVI
-657 SGIKGAFTSFQS
+657 SGIKGAFKSFEG
-669 VVSSVGSAVGGIIS
+669 VVSSVGGAVRGVIDKVI
-683 NITSTITGLAN
+683 STIKGIAK

-714 AWGAVTDFVGGIAGW
+714 AWEGVKSFVGGIAGW
-729 IAKNKGP
+729 IAKHKGP

-742 LLKPAGLAIMEGLNT
+742 LLKPAGLAIMQGLNT

-784 SLAYDMTS
+784 SLAYDVTS
-792 SSSIDVRRNLL
+792 SASVDVRRNLL
-803 STTGDLAGSESGTSL
+803 SSSGDLAGNDGGNSL
-818 VARLANIER
+818 AARLANIER

-850 YKYQGAIMARE
+850 YMHQGAIMARE

>member
-27 LGGEVDSAGK
+27 LGGEVDSAGR
-37 SAGASLGGALKAGII
+37 SAGSSLGASLVSALSGALAAAGIGKII
-52 GALGAGALGLG
+52 GSAL
-63 AILKSAIPAGADLQ
+63 SAGADLQ

-86 YDGAQASAKRFASQA
+86 YDGAQDSAKRFAQEA

-135 MANVAILDMTD
+135 MANVAIMDMTD

-226 SGVAAAEAQNTYYGS
+226 TGVAAAEAENTYTGS
-241 LAAMKAATSNFLADL
+241 LAAMKASWANTLAGLSLGENITPQLQALASTTSNFL
-256 SLGEDIEPSLIELM
+256 
-270 ETTSTFLFGNLFPMV
+270 FGNFIPMV
-285 RRVFKGLPT
+285 GNVFKGLPSAIGT
-294 MLGILLS
+294 FIAEASPLVAQQFQGLFSSLGMSVDLTPITSKFQGILTAFQPVMT
-301 EGLSRAFGSEI
+301 GLQTAFGQ
-312 SGKVMG
+312 
-318 ELNKI
+318 L
-323 GEIILTFYDMTFGSL
+323 
-338 SAKDNIDMLKKV
+338 
-350 GFSPEVA
+350 
-357 SDIVSLSGQIGSVI
+357 
-371 TSFYD
+371 
-376 MIFGSLSAK
+376 
-385 DNIDFMT
+385 
-392 KMGINEGTATSI
+392 
-404 VNFANTIRTGFE
+404 
-416 GVWSTVQTLFGQVP
+416 P
-430 GFFSS
+430 GFFST
-435 IIGALGPVITTIMDG
+435 IGAAVGPVITTIMDG
-450 ISKLDFS
+450 ISRMDFS
-457 GIQTLITAVLPAVQA
+457 GIQNLVTAILPAVQA

-492 VAMWNAAQPLISILS
+492 VSMWNAAQPLISILS

-512 AFQILG
+512 VFQILG
-518 SFLGGVV
+518 SFLGGVL
-525 KGVLEGVKFAF
+525 KGVLSGVSFAF
-536 DALKVAIEFLTPV
+536 DALKVAIEFLTPI

-583 AGQGLSAFTKSA
+583 AGQGLSAFIKSA

-650 GVIDGVI
+650 GIIDGVI

-699 AGAAIMNGFLGGLKS
+699 AGAAIMEGFLGGLKS
-714 AWGAVTDFVGGIAGW
+714 AWGAVTDFVGGIASW

-742 LLKPAGLAIMEGLNT
+742 LLKPAGLAIMQGLNT
-757 NLKVGFKDVMGTV
+757 NLQVGFKDVMGTV

-792 SSSIDVRRNLL
+792 SASVDVRRNLL
-803 STTGDLAGSESGTSL
+803 SSSGDLAGSDGGSSL
-818 VARLANIER
+818 SARLANIER

-842 GEKMAQNS
+842 GEKLAQNS
-850 YKYQGAIMARE
+850 YMYQGAIMARE

>member
-27 LGGEVDSAGK
+27 LGGEVESAGR
-37 SAGASLGGALKAGII
+37 SAGSSLGASLVSALSGALAAAGIGKII
-52 GALGAGALGLG
+52 GSALG
-63 AILKSAIPAGADLQ
+63 AGADLQ

-86 YDGAQASAKRFASQA
+86 YDGAQESAKNFAKEA
-101 YKAGISANT
+101 YKAGVSANT

-135 MANVAILDMTD
+135 MANVAIMDMTD

-177 LGFGGTKAEMER
+177 LGFSGTKSEMER

-226 SGVAAAEAQNTYYGS
+226 TGVAAAEAENTYTGS
-241 LAAMKAATSNFLADL
+241 LAAMKASWANTLAGLSLGENITPQLQALASTTSNFL
-256 SLGEDIEPSLIELM
+256 
-270 ETTSTFLFGNLFPMV
+270 FGNFIPMV
-285 RRVFKGLPT
+285 GNIFKGLPSAIGT
-294 MLGILLS
+294 FIAEASPLVAQQFQGLFSSLGMSVDLSSITLKFQGILTAFQPVMT
-301 EGLSRAFGSEI
+301 GLQTAFGQ
-312 SGKVMG
+312 
-318 ELNKI
+318 L
-323 GEIILTFYDMTFGSL
+323 
-338 SAKDNIDMLKKV
+338 
-350 GFSPEVA
+350 
-357 SDIVSLSGQIGSVI
+357 
-371 TSFYD
+371 
-376 MIFGSLSAK
+376 
-385 DNIDFMT
+385 
-392 KMGINEGTATSI
+392 
-404 VNFANTIRTGFE
+404 
-416 GVWSTVQTLFGQVP
+416 P

-435 IIGALGPVITTIMDG
+435 IGAEVGAVITTIMDG
-450 ISKLDFS
+450 ISRMDFS
-457 GIQTLITAVLPAVQA
+457 GFQSLISAILPALQA

-478 SIVSPAIDSVVQSF
+478 SIVGPAIDSVINSF
-492 VAMWNAAQPLISILS
+492 VNMWNAAQPLITILS

-512 AFQILG
+512 VFQILG
-518 SFLGGVV
+518 SFLGGVL
-525 KGVLEGVKFAF
+525 KGVLSGVSFAF

-583 AGQGLSAFTKSA
+583 AGQGLSAFIKSA

-615 WIKLAFSGAGNAV
+615 WIKLAFSGAGNAA

-638 WMGIQDAIQVAK
+638 WMGIQDAIRVAK

-669 VVSSVGSAVGGIIS
+669 VVSSVGGAVNGVVNNIIS
-683 NITSTITGLAN
+683 TIRGIAN
-694 IDISG
+694 IDLSG
-699 AGAAIMNGFLGGLKS
+699 AGSAIMNGFLGGLKS
-714 AWGAVTDFVGGIAGW
+714 AWEGVKSFVGGIAGW

-742 LLKPAGLAIMEGLNT
+742 LLKPAGLAIMQGLNT
-757 NLKVGFKDVMGTV
+757 NLQIGFKDVMSTV
-770 SGMAGAIAKPFENQ
+770 SGMAGAIAKPFEGQ

-792 SSSIDVRRNLL
+792 SASVDVRRNLL
-803 STTGDLAGSESGTSL
+803 SSTGDLPGSESGTSL

-827 FLSALVDKELAVYLD
+827 FLAALVDKELAVYLD

-850 YKYQGAIMARE
+850 YMHQGAIMARE

>member
-27 LGGEVDSAGK
+27 LGGEVDSAGR
-37 SAGASLGGALKAGII
+37 SAGSSLGASLVSALSGALAAAGIGKII
-52 GALGAGALGLG
+52 GSAL
-63 AILKSAIPAGADLQ
+63 SAGADLQ

-86 YDGAQASAKRFASQA
+86 YDGAQKSAKNFAKEA

-135 MANVAILDMTD
+135 MANVAIMDMTD

-226 SGVAAAEAQNTYYGS
+226 TGVAAAEAENTYTGS
-241 LAAMKAATSNFLADL
+241 LAAMKASWANTLAGLSLGENITPQLQALASTTSNFL
-256 SLGEDIEPSLIELM
+256 
-270 ETTSTFLFGNLFPMV
+270 FGNFIPMV
-285 RRVFKGLPT
+285 GNVFKGLPSAIGT
-294 MLGILLS
+294 FIAEASPLVAQQFQGLFSSLGMSVDLTPITSKFQGILTAFQPVMT
-301 EGLSRAFGSEI
+301 GLQTAFGQ
-312 SGKVMG
+312 
-318 ELNKI
+318 L
-323 GEIILTFYDMTFGSL
+323 
-338 SAKDNIDMLKKV
+338 
-350 GFSPEVA
+350 
-357 SDIVSLSGQIGSVI
+357 
-371 TSFYD
+371 
-376 MIFGSLSAK
+376 
-385 DNIDFMT
+385 
-392 KMGINEGTATSI
+392 
-404 VNFANTIRTGFE
+404 
-416 GVWSTVQTLFGQVP
+416 P
-430 GFFSS
+430 GFFSA
-435 IIGALGPVITTIMDG
+435 IGAAVGPVITTIMDG
-450 ISKLDFS
+450 IARMDFS
-457 GIQTLITAVLPAVQA
+457 GFQSLISAILPALQA

-492 VAMWNAAQPLISILS
+492 VSMWNAAQPLITILS

-512 AFQILG
+512 VFQILG

-525 KGVLEGVKFAF
+525 KGALEGVGFAF
-536 DALKVAIEFLTPV
+536 DALKAAIEFLTPV

-583 AGQGLSAFTKSA
+583 AGEGLSAFIKSA

-610 RTVID
+610 GTVID

-628 GVLKNVFSLA
+628 DVLKNVFSLA
-638 WMGIQDAIQVAK
+638 WMGIQDAIKVAK
-650 GVIDGVI
+650 DIIDGVI
-657 SGIKGAFTSFQS
+657 KGVKSAFTSFQD
-669 VVSSVGSAVGGIIS
+669 VVSSVGKAVNGVID
-683 NITSTITGLAN
+683 TVVSTIKEVAN

-699 AGAAIMNGFLGGLKS
+699 AGKAIMDGFLGGLKS
-714 AWGAVTDFVGGIAGW
+714 AWEGVKSFVGGIAGW

-742 LLKPAGLAIMEGLNT
+742 LLKPAGLAIMQGLNT
-757 NLKVGFKDVMGTV
+757 NLQVGFKDVMGTV

-792 SSSIDVRRNLL
+792 SASVDVRRNLL
-803 STTGDLAGSESGTSL
+803 SSTGDLAGSDGGSSL
-818 VARLANIER
+818 SARLANIER

-850 YKYQGAIMARE
+850 YMHQGAIMARE

>member
-27 LGGEVDSAGK
+27 LGGEVDSAGR
-37 SAGASLGGALKAGII
+37 SAGSSLGASLVSALSGALAAAGIGKII
-52 GALGAGALGLG
+52 GSAL
-63 AILKSAIPAGADLQ
+63 SAGADLQ

-86 YDGAQASAKRFASQA
+86 YDGAQESAKQFAKEA
-101 YKAGISANT
+101 YKAGVSANN

-135 MANVAILDMTD
+135 MANVAIMDMTD

-177 LGFGGTKAEMER
+177 LGFGGTKSEMER

-226 SGVAAAEAQNTYYGS
+226 TGVAAAEAENTYTGS
-241 LAAMKAATSNFLADL
+241 LAAMKASWANTLAGLSLGENITPQLQALASTTSNFL
-256 SLGEDIEPSLIELM
+256 
-270 ETTSTFLFGNLFPMV
+270 FGNFIPMV
-285 RRVFKGLPT
+285 GNIFKGLPSAIGT
-294 MLGILLS
+294 FIAEASPLVAQQFQGLFSSLGMSVDLSSITLKFQGILTAFQPVMT
-301 EGLSRAFGSEI
+301 GLQTAFGQ
-312 SGKVMG
+312 
-318 ELNKI
+318 L
-323 GEIILTFYDMTFGSL
+323 
-338 SAKDNIDMLKKV
+338 
-350 GFSPEVA
+350 
-357 SDIVSLSGQIGSVI
+357 
-371 TSFYD
+371 
-376 MIFGSLSAK
+376 
-385 DNIDFMT
+385 
-392 KMGINEGTATSI
+392 
-404 VNFANTIRTGFE
+404 
-416 GVWSTVQTLFGQVP
+416 P

-435 IIGALGPVITTIMDG
+435 IGAEVGAVITTIMDG
-450 ISKLDFS
+450 IARMDFS
-457 GIQTLITAVLPAVQA
+457 GFQSLISAILPALQA

-478 SIVSPAIDSVVQSF
+478 SIVGPAIDSVINSF
-492 VAMWNAAQPLISILS
+492 VNMWNAAQPLITILS

-512 AFQILG
+512 VLQILG
-518 SFLGGVV
+518 SFLGGIL
-525 KGVLEGVKFAF
+525 KGVLSGVSFAF

-583 AGQGLSAFTKSA
+583 AGQGLSAFIKSA

-638 WMGIQDAIQVAK
+638 WMGIQDAIRVAK

-657 SGIKGAFTSFQS
+657 SGIKGAFRGFQS
-669 VVSSVGSAVGGIIS
+669 VVSNVGGAVGGVIGS
-683 NITSTITGLAN
+683 ITSTIKGLAN

-729 IAKNKGP
+729 IAENKGP

-792 SSSIDVRRNLL
+792 SASVDVRRNLL
-803 STTGDLAGSESGTSL
+803 SSTGDFAGSDGGSSL
-818 VARLANIER
+818 SARLANIER

-842 GEKMAQNS
+842 GEKLAQNS
-850 YKYQGAIMARE
+850 YMHQGAIMARE

>member
-27 LGGEVDSAGK
+27 LGGEVESAGK
-37 SAGASLGGALKAGII
+37 SAGVSLGGALKAGII

-86 YDGAQASAKRFASQA
+86 YDGAQESAKNFAKEA

-135 MANVAILDMTD
+135 MANMAIMDMTD

-226 SGVAAAEAQNTYYGS
+226 AGVAAAEAQNTYSGS
-241 LAAMKAATSNFLADL
+241 LAAMKASWANTLAGL
-256 SLGEDIEPSLIELM
+256 SLGEDIKPQLQALAT
-270 ETTSTFLFGNLFPMV
+270 TTSNFLFGNFFPMV
-285 RRVFKGLPT
+285 GNIFKGLPSAIGT
-294 MLGILLS
+294 FIAEASPLVAQQFQGLFSSLGMSVDLSPITSKFQGILTAFQPVIA
-301 EGLSRAFGSEI
+301 GLQTAFGQ
-312 SGKVMG
+312 
-318 ELNKI
+318 L
-323 GEIILTFYDMTFGSL
+323 
-338 SAKDNIDMLKKV
+338 
-350 GFSPEVA
+350 
-357 SDIVSLSGQIGSVI
+357 
-371 TSFYD
+371 
-376 MIFGSLSAK
+376 
-385 DNIDFMT
+385 
-392 KMGINEGTATSI
+392 
-404 VNFANTIRTGFE
+404 
-416 GVWSTVQTLFGQVP
+416 P
-430 GFFSS
+430 GFFST
-435 IIGALGPVITTIMDG
+435 IGAAVGPVITTIMDG
-450 ISKLDFS
+450 IARLDFS
-457 GIQTLITAVLPAVQA
+457 GFQALIASVLPAVQA

-492 VAMWNAAQPLISILS
+492 VSMWNAAQPLITILS

-512 AFQILG
+512 ALQILG
-518 SFLGGVV
+518 SFLGGVL
-525 KGVLEGVKFAF
+525 KGVLSGVSFAF

-569 WIGVAIGMFGNLGT
+569 WVGVAIGMFGNLGT
-583 AGQGLSAFTKSA
+583 AGQGLSAFIKSA

-615 WIKLAFSGAGNAV
+615 WIKLAFSGAGNAA

-638 WMGIQDAIQVAK
+638 WMAIQDVVKVAK

-669 VVSSVGSAVGGIIS
+669 VVSSVGGSVKGVINSVI
-683 NITSTITGLAN
+683 STIKGIAN

-714 AWGAVTDFVGGIAGW
+714 AWGAVQNFVGGIASW

-742 LLKPAGLAIMEGLNT
+742 LLKPAGLAIMQGLNT
-757 NLKVGFKDVMGTV
+757 NLQVGFKDVMGTV

-792 SSSIDVRRNLL
+792 SASVDVHRNLL
-803 STTGDLAGSESGTSL
+803 SSSGDLAGNDGGNSL
-818 VARLANIER
+818 AARLANIER

-842 GEKMAQNS
+842 GEKLAQNS
-850 YKYQGAIMARE
+850 YMHQGAIMARE

>member
-27 LGGEVDSAGK
+27 LGGEVDSAGR
-37 SAGASLGGALKAGII
+37 SAGSSLGSSLVSALSGALAAAGIGKII
-52 GALGAGALGLG
+52 GSAL
-63 AILKSAIPAGADLQ
+63 SAGADLQ

-86 YDGAQASAKRFASQA
+86 YDGAQDSAKRFAQEA
-101 YKAGISANT
+101 YKAGVSANT
-110 YAEQAVSMGASLKQA
+110 YAEQAVSMGASLKQS

-135 MANVAILDMTD
+135 MANKAIMDMTD

-160 TYQSLARGNY
+160 TYQSLSRGNY

-177 LGFGGTKAEMER
+177 LGFGGTKSEMER
-189 LLTTAEGLPSAMG
+189 LLKTAEGLPSAMG

-218 LVQESMGL
+218 LVQESMGIA
-226 SGVAAAEAQNTYYGS
+226 GVAAAEAQNTYSGS
-241 LAAMKAATSNFLADL
+241 LAAMKASWENTLAGLSLGENIAPQLQALASTTSNFL
-256 SLGEDIEPSLIELM
+256 
-270 ETTSTFLFGNLFPMV
+270 FGNFIPMV
-285 RRVFKGLPT
+285 GNIFKGLPSAIGT
-294 MLGILLS
+294 FIAEASPLVAQQFQGLFSSLGMSVDLTPITSKFQGILTAFQPVMT
-301 EGLSRAFGSEI
+301 GLQTAFGQ
-312 SGKVMG
+312 
-318 ELNKI
+318 L
-323 GEIILTFYDMTFGSL
+323 
-338 SAKDNIDMLKKV
+338 
-350 GFSPEVA
+350 
-357 SDIVSLSGQIGSVI
+357 
-371 TSFYD
+371 
-376 MIFGSLSAK
+376 
-385 DNIDFMT
+385 
-392 KMGINEGTATSI
+392 
-404 VNFANTIRTGFE
+404 
-416 GVWSTVQTLFGQVP
+416 P
-430 GFFSS
+430 GFFSA
-435 IIGALGPVITTIMDG
+435 IGAAVGPVITTIMDG
-450 ISKLDFS
+450 IARMDFS
-457 GIQTLITAVLPAVQA
+457 GIQTLIESVLPALQA

-492 VAMWNAAQPLISILS
+492 VSMWNAAQPLISILS

-512 AFQILG
+512 VFQILG

-525 KGVLEGVKFAF
+525 KGALEGVGFAF

-583 AGQGLSAFTKSA
+583 AGEGLSAFIKSA

-610 RTVID
+610 GTVID

-628 GVLKNVFSLA
+628 DVLKNVFSLA
-638 WMGIQDAIQVAK
+638 WMGIQDAIKVAK
-650 GVIDGVI
+650 DIIDGVI
-657 SGIKGAFTSFQS
+657 KGVKSAFTSFQD
-669 VVSSVGSAVGGIIS
+669 VVSSVGKAVNGVID
-683 NITSTITGLAN
+683 TVVSTIKEVAN

-699 AGAAIMNGFLGGLKS
+699 AGKAIMDGFLGGLKA
-714 AWGAVTDFVGGIAGW
+714 AWEGVKSFVGGIASW

-742 LLKPAGLAIMEGLNT
+742 LLKPAGLAIMQGLNT
-757 NLKVGFKDVMGTV
+757 NLQVGFKDVMGTV

-792 SSSIDVRRNLL
+792 SASVDVRRNLL
-803 STTGDLAGSESGTSL
+803 SSTGDLAGSDGGSSL
-818 VARLANIER
+818 SARLANIER
-827 FLSALVDKELAVYLD
+827 FLSVLVDKELAVYLD
-842 GEKMAQNS
+842 GEKLAQNS
-850 YKYQGAIMARE
+850 YMHQGAIMARE

>member
-27 LGGEVDSAGK
+27 LGGEVDSAGR
-37 SAGASLGGALKAGII
+37 SAGSSLGASLVSALSGALAAAGIGKII
-52 GALGAGALGLG
+52 GSAL
-63 AILKSAIPAGADLQ
+63 SAGADLQ

-86 YDGAQASAKRFASQA
+86 YDGAQESAKNFAKEA
-101 YKAGISANT
+101 YKAGISANI

-135 MANVAILDMTD
+135 MANVAIMDMTD

-177 LGFGGTKAEMER
+177 LGFGGTKSEMER

-226 SGVAAAEAQNTYYGS
+226 TGVAAAEAENTYTGS
-241 LAAMKAATSNFLADL
+241 LAAMKASWANTLAGL
-256 SLGEDIEPSLIELM
+256 SLGENITPQLQALAS
-270 ETTSTFLFGNLFPMV
+270 TTSTFLFGNFIPMV
-285 RRVFKGLPT
+285 GNVFKGLPSAIGT
-294 MLGILLS
+294 FIAEASPLVAQQFQGLFSSLGMSVDLSPITSKFQGILTAFQPVMA
-301 EGLSRAFGSEI
+301 GLQAAFGQ
-312 SGKVMG
+312 
-318 ELNKI
+318 L
-323 GEIILTFYDMTFGSL
+323 
-338 SAKDNIDMLKKV
+338 
-350 GFSPEVA
+350 
-357 SDIVSLSGQIGSVI
+357 
-371 TSFYD
+371 
-376 MIFGSLSAK
+376 
-385 DNIDFMT
+385 
-392 KMGINEGTATSI
+392 
-404 VNFANTIRTGFE
+404 
-416 GVWSTVQTLFGQVP
+416 P
-430 GFFSS
+430 GFFSA
-435 IIGALGPVITTIMDG
+435 IGAAVGSVITTIMDG
-450 ISKLDFS
+450 IARMDFS
-457 GIQTLITAVLPAVQA
+457 GFQSLISAILPALQA

-492 VAMWNAAQPLISILS
+492 VSMWNAAQPLITILS

-512 AFQILG
+512 VFQILG
-518 SFLGGVV
+518 SFLGGVL
-525 KGVLEGVKFAF
+525 KGVLSGVSFAF
-536 DALKVAIEFLTPV
+536 DALKVAIEFLTPI

-583 AGQGLSAFTKSA
+583 AGQGLSAFIKSA

-650 GVIDGVI
+650 GIIDGVI

-669 VVSSVGSAVGGIIS
+669 VVSSVGSAVGGVIS

-699 AGAAIMNGFLGGLKS
+699 AGAAIMEGFLGGLKS
-714 AWGAVTDFVGGIAGW
+714 AWGAVTDFVGGIADW

-742 LLKPAGLAIMEGLNT
+742 LLKPAGLAIMQGLNT
-757 NLKVGFKDVMGTV
+757 NLQVGFKDVMGTV
-770 SGMAGAIAKPFENQ
+770 SGMAGAIAKPFKNQ

-792 SSSIDVRRNLL
+792 SASVDVRRNLL
-803 STTGDLAGSESGTSL
+803 SSTGDLAGSDGGSSL
-818 VARLANIER
+818 SARLANIER

-842 GEKMAQNS
+842 GEKLAQNS
-850 YKYQGAIMARE
+850 YRHQGAIMARE